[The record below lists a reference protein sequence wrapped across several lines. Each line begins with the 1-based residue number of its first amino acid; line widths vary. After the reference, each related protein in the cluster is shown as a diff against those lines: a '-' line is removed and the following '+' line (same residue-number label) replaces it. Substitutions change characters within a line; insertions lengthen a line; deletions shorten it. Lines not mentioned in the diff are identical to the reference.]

1 MILNFKE
8 SKIFYTRQG
17 TGKAVVLLHGFL
29 ENASM
34 WDPFLET
41 LNQKNSTITIDLP
54 GHGRSDSIG
63 YVHTME
69 LMAEAVKEV
78 LLKEN
83 ITSATFIGHSMGGY
97 VALAFAEKNTEI
109 IEKLVLLNSTSNP
122 DSEERK
128 ENRDRAIQLV
138 KQNKK
143 GFLSMA
149 ISNLFAE
156 NNRERFKD
164 EITRLKKE
172 ALAMPAQGIIATLEG
187 MKIRKDRTLTLAE
200 FSKPKYLISGV
211 QDPIMPFKEQKKL
224 AKKCGCSLISLDGGH
239 MSTIENRAEML
250 NFVHFIE

>member
-8 SKIFYTRQG
+8 SEIFYTRKG

-34 WDPFLET
+34 WEPFLDT
-41 LNQKNSTITIDLP
+41 LKQKHTTIAVDLP
-54 GHGRSDSIG
+54 GHGKSASIG

-69 LMAEAVKEV
+69 MMAEAVKEV

-83 ITSATFIGHSMGGY
+83 ILSATFIGHSMGGY
-97 VALAFAEKNTEI
+97 VALAFAEKYPQI
-109 IEKLVLLNSTSNP
+109 IEKLVLLNSTSKK
-122 DSEERK
+122 DSLERK
-128 ENRDRAIQLV
+128 NNRDRAIELV

-156 NNRERFKD
+156 KNRERFKQ
-164 EITRLKKE
+164 EITQLKKE
-172 ALAMPAQGIIATLEG
+172 ALTMPVQGIIATLEG
-187 MKIRKDRTLTLAE
+187 MKIRKDHTLTLAE
-200 FSKPKYLISGV
+200 FSKPKYIISGI
-211 QDPIMPFKEQKKL
+211 QDPIMPYKEQEKL
-224 AKKCGCSLISLDGGH
+224 AKKCGCTFISLDGGH
-239 MSTIENRAEML
+239 MSTIENKDETL